1 MAGEEEG
8 IQGALAENKSKYKD
22 IKTGLNPEAQEN
34 AQESAD
40 LDEFVDS
47 LKGEKIASEVDKFLF
62 QKQAHEFQQQKETK
76 EFTSPLTERLKGM
89 SVKEG
94 LDFVAEERAKGIQ
107 NSLNK
112 INKYFIDKYK
122 MTDESAH
129 EFLMGEEIKGLFK
142 GKEKKMQKEYKSLV
156 ASPAYKK

>member
-1 MAGEEEG
+1 M
-8 IQGALAENKSKYKD
+8 
-22 IKTGLNPEAQEN
+22 
-34 AQESAD
+34 
-40 LDEFVDS
+40 
-47 LKGEKIASEVDKFLF
+47 
-62 QKQAHEFQQQKETK
+62 
-76 EFTSPLTERLKGM
+76 TERLKGM

-129 EFLMGEEIKGLFK
+129 EFLMGEEIKDCLR
-142 GKEKKMQKEYKSLV
+142 EREKMQKEYNLGG
-156 ASPAYKK
+156 